1 MLIQERNVTEP
12 SATRPG
18 EYPGAVIQPKKKG
31 LSLIWLVPIIAILVG
46 LGLVVR
52 TVIERGPDIVV
63 SFQTADGIE
72 PGKTKVRYKSVEVG
86 VVEHIDLAKDL
97 EGIRAT
103 IRMAK
108 SADPLLVEDA
118 RFWVERPRVSGT
130 NIEGLGTLLSGAF
143 IGMDIGKSNKAKRS
157 FVGMEEAPR
166 VTFTEPGTYFKL
178 RSKQLG
184 SVDSGSQVLYRR
196 VPVGEVVRYEMD
208 KDGSGVD
215 FEIFVKSPY
224 DRFVNAETRFWEASG
239 VEVEM
244 SAQGLRVNTQS
255 LNAILAG
262 GLTFETRGDP
272 EKASPVAKDA
282 VFRLYARRADAM
294 AEEEDVVIPMRLVF
308 NESLRGLAV
317 GAPVDFRGIDIG
329 RVTSIGG
336 EVDRAKGV
344 VQMLV
349 DIDIYPNRLRRIT
362 VNREQKLNFRGGM
375 DSLVQGGLRGQLR
388 TGNLLSGQLFV
399 ALDFYKGSPKAAIRW
414 DQNPPILPSIP
425 GSLANIEQQ
434 AQEMIKSAN
443 ALLKKFEALPL
454 DRLSDDASTAMR
466 ALDSTL
472 KSLDRQLADDSTVQ
486 NDLRDTLRE
495 LSKAAAEARA
505 LIEYLS
511 QHPDALIKGKAKEE

>member
-18 EYPGAVIQPKKKG
+18 EYPGAIIEPKKKG

-46 LGLVVR
+46 VGLVVR
-52 TVIERGPDIVV
+52 TMIERGPDIVV
-63 SFQTADGIE
+63 SFKTADGIE

-86 VVEHIDLAKDL
+86 IVEHIDLAKDL

-108 SADPLLVEDA
+108 SAEPLLVEDA

-143 IGMDIGKSNKAKRS
+143 IGMDIGKSSKEKRN
-157 FVGMEEAPR
+157 FVGMENAPL
-166 VTFTEPGTYFKL
+166 VTFTDPGTHYKL
-178 RSKQLG
+178 RAKQLG
-184 SVDSGSQVLYRR
+184 SIDSGSQVLYRR
-196 VPVGEVVRYEMD
+196 VPVGQVVRYEMN
-208 KDGSGVD
+208 KEGSGVD
-215 FEIFVKSPY
+215 FEIFIKSPY
-224 DRFVNAETRFWEASG
+224 DRFVNADTRFWEASG

-244 SAQGLRVNTQS
+244 NAQGVRVNTQS

-272 EKASPVAKDA
+272 EKAGAVAKDA
-282 VFRLYARRADAM
+282 VFRLYSRRADAM
-294 AEEEDVVIPMRLVF
+294 AEEDDLVVPMRLTF
-308 NESLRGLAV
+308 NESVRGLAV

-329 RVTSIGG
+329 RVTGIGG
-336 EVDRAKGV
+336 ELDRVKGV
-344 VQMLV
+344 IQMVV
-349 DIDIYPNRLRRIT
+349 DVDIYPNRMRRIT
-362 VNREQKLNFRGGM
+362 VNREQKLQFRAGM
-375 DSLVQGGLRGQLR
+375 DALVQGGMRGQLR

-414 DQNPPILPSIP
+414 DQTPPALPTIP

-434 AQEMIKSAN
+434 VQEMMKSATD
-443 ALLKKFEALPL
+443 LLKKFEALPL
-454 DRLSDDASTAMR
+454 GRLSEDASTAMR
-466 ALDSTL
+466 SLDSTL
-472 KSLDRQLADDSTVQ
+472 KTLDRQLADDSTVQ
-486 NDLRDTLRE
+486 QDLRDTLRE
-495 LSKAAAEARA
+495 LSKAAAEART
-505 LIEYLS
+505 LIEYLT